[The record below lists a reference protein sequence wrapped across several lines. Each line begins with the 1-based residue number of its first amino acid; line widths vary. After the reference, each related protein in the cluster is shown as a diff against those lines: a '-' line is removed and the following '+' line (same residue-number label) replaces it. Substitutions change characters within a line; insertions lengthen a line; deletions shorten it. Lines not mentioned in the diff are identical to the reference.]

1 MPRVFISYVR
11 ENSKDVTRLVNA
23 LKACRIDVWFDQ
35 THLKP
40 GDRWAD
46 VIRREISQG
55 DYFIAC
61 FSTEFSKRR
70 KTFMNEEITQAIEQ
84 LRQRPTDQNWFI
96 PVLLSDCRIPD
107 RSIGAGETLYSIQRV
122 ALYNDWDE
130 GIRRIVEVIQSEPEG
145 EPLDR
150 HQQNAYFE
158 QNTVHSM
165 QWSMDDMMESDQSER
180 RIEKFSLV
188 QDDLSIREYTRQ
200 EVDKLT
206 PTQRERLFT
215 ADPEMAAWWR
225 GKSPTSG
232 NWPLFRVKGG
242 IWIAKHQIEQTPQE
256 HRSAIWEIPGLLDW
270 YMEGLEF

>member
-11 ENSKDVTRLVNA
+11 ENSEDVTRLVNA
-23 LKACRIDVWFDQ
+23 LKARRIEVWFDQ
-35 THLKP
+35 THLQP

-55 DYFIAC
+55 DFFIAC

-107 RSIGAGETLYSIQRV
+107 RSIGAGETLHSIQRV

-158 QNTVHSM
+158 QNIVHSM
-165 QWSMDDMMESDQSER
+165 QWSMNDMVESDQSER
-180 RIEKFSLV
+180 RVEKFSLV
-188 QDDLSIREYTRQ
+188 QDDLSMHEYTRQ

-215 ADPEMAAWWR
+215 ADPEMTAWWR

-232 NWPLFRVKGG
+232 SWPLFRVRGG